1 MKKVL
6 AMAVFGL
13 TFCFLAG
20 CGSNTVKGSFFEME
34 IPKGMYQVE
43 VPDGFSYQ
51 IVLMPDREKIESIND
66 MTGKTAFC
74 SFKWFKGAFKK
85 GVVKGLE
92 TGTLPPYAETILSS
106 EAKAGN
112 MTVFTEQ
119 INQKDQSGTQVIR
132 SIFRA
137 VFPFDGWCLEI
148 IASVQPGSSVDL
160 EEVKKLI
167 QKIEFTNPS
176 FAP

>member
-20 CGSNTVKGSFFEME
+20 CGSNTIKGPFFEME
-34 IPKGMYQVE
+34 IPRGMYQVE

-74 SFKWFKGAFKK
+74 
-85 GVVKGLE
+85 
-92 TGTLPPYAETILSS
+92 
-106 EAKAGN
+106 
-112 MTVFTEQ
+112 
-119 INQKDQSGTQVIR
+119 
-132 SIFRA
+132 
-137 VFPFDGWCLEI
+137 
-148 IASVQPGSSVDL
+148 
-160 EEVKKLI
+160 
-167 QKIEFTNPS
+167 
-176 FAP
+176 